1 MVLQPVYLGLLEI
14 AEIAES
20 HRRVVDGEVES
31 EHLAERWGG
40 NDGRRH
46 DIVVVVALRKYL
58 IVALSEVRSEHQTYE
73 WHLCLVTNLERTFP
87 HPESIGCGGIGRK
100 VEVYVGLCGIVGV
113 AGVVKESHI
122 SIYASSRLHHQS
134 ATACVPFAQLI
145 LDVVLKV
152 V

>member
-1 MVLQPVYLGLLEI
+1 MSMLLHVWYFSRLPWLVGNR
-14 AEIAES
+14 EIAES

-87 HPESIGCGGIGRK
+87 HPESIGCGGVGRK
-100 VEVYVGLCGIVGV
+100 VEAYVACAGLL
-113 AGVVKESHI
+113 EL
-122 SIYASSRLHHQS
+122 R
-134 ATACVPFAQLI
+134 
-145 LDVVLKV
+145 VL
-152 V
+152 